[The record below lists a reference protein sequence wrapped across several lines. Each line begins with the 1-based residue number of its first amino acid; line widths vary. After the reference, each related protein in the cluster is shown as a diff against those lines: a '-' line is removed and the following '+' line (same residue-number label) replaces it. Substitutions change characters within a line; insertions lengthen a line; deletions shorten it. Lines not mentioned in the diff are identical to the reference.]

1 MKKRKNW
8 SKMMLVVTIM
18 PLMVA
23 CGSDADEGKD
33 NDKGIPFTSDMII
46 GVWKIVSTTS
56 SQSDFSNGSLA
67 RFMKNMSCTGF
78 HSMETSCKIED
89 GKMYTYYSLTGEP
102 MYVYTLQSMNIANND
117 TTMNIR
123 VNGTLDD
130 HSSFNITVEKYGMSK
145 EFPDWQNRNE
155 QGFLL
160 RYQEGKEKIAAG
172 ENWMI
177 INQRQHYGGT
187 GGEEN
192 PSNCIV
198 MHILEEGTGSTMP
211 YYSDM
216 VSVNYRGRLLPSTN
230 YTQGYVFDQT
240 FKDSYSPSASVAF
253 EGKVNGFIEGFSIAL
268 QSMKRGSHCIV
279 YIPSQLAYSN
289 FENGPIPAYS
299 MLVFELWLEDFWTKE
314 KGDRY

>member
-1 MKKRKNW
+1 MKKLKIW
-8 SKMMLVVTIM
+8 TMMILVATITPM
-18 PLMVA
+18 IVA
-23 CGSDADEGKD
+23 CGSDANEGKD

-56 SQSDFSNGSLA
+56 SKSEFSNGSLA

-102 MYVYTLQSMNIANND
+102 MYVYTLQAMNILNND

-130 HSSFNITVEKYGMSK
+130 QSSFNITVQKYGMSK
-145 EFPDWQNRNE
+145 EFPDWKNRNE
-155 QGFLL
+155 QGFLS
-160 RYQEGKEKIAAG
+160 RFQEAKEKMAAG
-172 ENWMI
+172 GNWTI
-177 INQRQHYGGT
+177 INKWKFYGGAGT
-187 GGEEN
+187 EEDA
-192 PSNCIV
+192 SSCIV
-198 MHILEEGTGSTMP
+198 MQILEEGTGSTKP
-211 YYSDM
+211 SYSDM

-240 FKDSYSPSASVAF
+240 FKGSYSPSASTPF
-253 EGKVNGFIEGFSIAL
+253 EGKVNGIIEEFSIAL
-268 QSMKRGSHCIV
+268 QNMKRGSHCIV
-279 YIPSQLAYSN
+279 YIPYQLAYGTI
-289 FENGPIPAYS
+289 ENGPIPAYS
-299 MLVFELWLEDFWTKE
+299 MLVFELWLEDFWAKE